1 MRRLSTILATRH
13 VAAALATAMV
23 IVIAGMSA
31 AVNASAQGMP
41 NAGAPLDEQ
50 ASASRNRASDVGEAT
65 SAWLALQRGNAAAA
79 PALPT
84 PGAQA
89 TLAYERYMDSFRTRI
104 PASFGSTLSGG
115 SNGARGGYTNVGAAQ
130 PVGAN

>member
-1 MRRLSTILATRH
+1 MRRLSTIRATRH
-13 VAAALATAMV
+13 VAMATAMA
-23 IVIAGMSA
+23 IVIASMGA
-31 AVNASAQGMP
+31 AADASAQGMP
-41 NAGAPLDEQ
+41 HAGAQPDEQ

-65 SAWLALQRGNAAAA
+65 SAWLTLQRGNTAAA

-89 TLAYERYMDSFRTRI
+89 TLAYERYLNSFRTRI

-115 SNGARGGYTNVGAAQ
+115 NSGARGGYTNVGAAQ

>member
-1 MRRLSTILATRH
+1 MRRLSTIAATRH
-13 VAAALATAMV
+13 VAKAMAMA
-23 IVIAGMSA
+23 IVIGSMGA
-31 AVNASAQGMP
+31 AVDAAAQGMP
-41 NAGAPLDEQ
+41 DAGAQADAQ
-50 ASASRNRASDVGEAT
+50 ASASRNRANDIGEAT
-65 SAWLALQRGNAAAA
+65 SAWLTLQRGNTAAA

-115 SNGARGGYTNVGAAQ
+115 NSVARGGYTNVGAAQ
-130 PVGAN
+130 PAGAN

>member
-1 MRRLSTILATRH
+1 MKRLSMIAATRH
-13 VAAALATAMV
+13 VAMATV
-23 IVIAGMSA
+23 IIIASTGA
-31 AVNASAQGMP
+31 AVDASAQGMP
-41 NAGAPLDEQ
+41 NAGAQPDAQ

-65 SAWLALQRGNAAAA
+65 SAWLAVQRGNTAAA

-89 TLAYERYMDSFRTRI
+89 TLAYERYMNSFRTRI

-115 SNGARGGYTNVGAAQ
+115 NSGARGGYTNVGAAQ
-130 PVGAN
+130 PAGAN